1 MPKFRP
7 NTAFFCVAASLLGF
21 GLPSAISA
29 CCALSPGDEMVIF
42 GGQRNIV
49 IWDKAA
55 GVEHFIREA
64 NFKSSSAQFGFVAPT
79 PTVPELA
86 SADREAFHQLAAL
99 APPPPPSLSCSSPL
113 NGVTASK
120 SAAAKVEVVQ
130 EVDAAGYKAQT
141 LKATDSAG
149 LAAYLKSQGFA
160 SSPDFEKWLGH
171 YVQKGWYLTS
181 FIVTS
186 ELGDKGTSPVRMTF
200 KTDKPFNP
208 YYVPNNNRASDE
220 SSAPNNSSAGLQV
233 FLVTVDSLRPEM
245 GLGTGKG
252 WVNPTWQVE
261 MKAKD
266 VRSLA
271 STLKIPLASLANG
284 ANLSYFR
291 DWNFARTES
300 SDDVFFVPSGRV
312 PAFVQIALT
321 LGAVTVLLLAV
332 AKVVL
337 SRRAKL
343 AE

>member
-1 MPKFRP
+1 MPKIRT
-7 NTAFFCVAASLLGF
+7 NTAFFCVAAGLLGF

-29 CCALSPGDEMVIF
+29 CCALSPEDEMVIF

-64 NFKSSSAQFGFVAPT
+64 NFKASSAEFGFVAPT

-86 SADREAFHQLAAL
+86 SADREAFQQLAAL
-99 APPPPPSLSCSSPL
+99 APPPPPSMGCSAPMDAATS
-113 NGVTASK
+113 SK
-120 SAAAKVEVVQ
+120 AAGGVEVVQ
-130 EVDAAGYKAQT
+130 EVDVAGYKAKT

-149 LAAYLKSQGFA
+149 LAAYLKGQGFA

-171 YVQKGWYLTS
+171 YVKKGWFLTS

-186 ELGDKGTSPVRMTF
+186 ELGAQGTSPVRMSF

-208 YYVPNNNRASDE
+208 YYVPSNNRVLDE
-220 SSAPNNSSAGLQV
+220 GSAPNNSSAGLQV
-233 FLVTVDSLRPEM
+233 FLVSVDSLKPEM

-291 DWNFARTES
+291 DWDFARTES
-300 SDDVFFVPSGRV
+300 SEDVFFVPSGRM

-337 SRRAKL
+337 SRRAR
-343 AE
+343 AAG

>member
-1 MPKFRP
+1 MLKLRP
-7 NTAFFCVAASLLGF
+7 NTAFFCLAACLVGF

-29 CCALSPGDEMVIF
+29 CCALGPENSSVLF

-64 NFKSSSAQFGFVAPT
+64 NFKASSAQFGFVAPT

-86 SADREAFHQLAAL
+86 SADREAFQKLAAL
-99 APPPPPSLSCSSPL
+99 APPPPPSMGCSRPFDA
-113 NGVTASK
+113 VTAAK
-120 SAAAKVEVVQ
+120 SAVGSVEVVQ
-130 EVDAAGYKAQT
+130 EVDVAGYKAKT
-141 LKATDSAG
+141 LKATDAAG
-149 LAAYLKSQGFA
+149 LAAYLKEQGFA
-160 SSPDFEKWLGH
+160 SSPEFEKWLGH
-171 YVQKGWYLTS
+171 YTKKGWYLTS

-186 ELGDKGTSPVRMTF
+186 ELGAEGTTPVRMSF

-208 YYVPNNNRASDE
+208 YYVPGNNRASDE
-220 SSAPNNSSAGLQV
+220 GNAPYNSSAGLQV
-233 FLVTVDSLRPEM
+233 FLVSVDSLKPEM
-245 GLGTGKG
+245 GSGSGKG
-252 WVNPTWQVE
+252 WVAPTWEVD

-284 ANLSYFR
+284 ARLSFFQ

-300 SDDVFFVPSGRV
+300 SEDVFFAPSGKM
-312 PAFVQIALT
+312 PAFVQISLVI
-321 LGAVTVLLLAV
+321 GAITVLVLAM
-332 AKVVL
+332 AKTVL
-337 SRRAKL
+337 GRRSRA